1 MVVVSKKAENENK
14 PHDICGAKNR
24 NGEPC
29 KLRAGWGTDHLG
41 EGRCKFHGG
50 RSTGADPE
58 KMKKNKN
65 SVKTGEYETL
75 WYDTLDDNE
84 KQKLEEMTTSIL
96 EQLDHEIKLTNI
108 RIGRMMG
115 RIENLKDKKEIVSRT
130 TEQTFINGDGEEAGG
145 NITEEKENTLDKINN
160 IEEALTRVQRRKEK
174 LLRLKYDIEEGT
186 DDDEKK
192 LEAVVE
198 AMNQVAS
205 D

>member
-1 MVVVSKKAENENK
+1 MVVSKKAENENK

-29 KLRAGWGTDHLG
+29 KLKAGWGTDHLG

-50 RSTGADPE
+50 KSTGADPE

-75 WYDTLDDNE
+75 WYDTLDGNE

>member
-1 MVVVSKKAENENK
+1 MVVAKKAENENK

-29 KLRAGWGTDHLG
+29 KLKAGWGTDHLG

-50 RSTGADPE
+50 KSTGADPE

-84 KQKLEEMTTSIL
+84 KEKLEEMTTSIL

>member
-1 MVVVSKKAENENK
+1 VAKKVESGNK
-14 PHDICGAKNR
+14 THRNICGATAKST
-24 NGEPC
+24 GEPC
-29 KLRAGWGTDHLG
+29 KLAAGYGTDHLG
-41 EGRCKFHGG
+41 EGRCKYHGG
-50 RSTGADPE
+50 CNTGPKPE
-58 KMKKNKN
+58 NMKKNKN

-115 RIENLKDKKEIVSRT
+115 RIENLKEKEEIVTKT
-130 TEQTFINGDGEEAGG
+130 TEQTFIDSEGYAAGG
-145 NITEEKENTLDKINN
+145 NVTEEKENTLNQINN

-186 DDDEKK
+186 DDDEEK
-192 LEAVVE
+192 LRAVVA
-198 AMNQVAS
+198 AMNKVA

>member
-1 MVVVSKKAENENK
+1 MVVVPKKAENENK

-29 KLRAGWGTDHLG
+29 KLKAGWGTDHLG

-50 RSTGADPE
+50 KSTGADPE

-75 WYDTLDDNE
+75 WYDTLDGNE

>member
-1 MVVVSKKAENENK
+1 MVVAKKAENENK

-29 KLRAGWGTDHLG
+29 KLKAGWGTDHLG

-50 RSTGADPE
+50 KSTGADPE

>member
-1 MVVVSKKAENENK
+1 MAANSENEK
-14 PHDICGAKNR
+14 QPHSGKSICGATAKST
-24 NGEPC
+24 GKPC
-29 KLRAGWGTDHLG
+29 ELPAGFGTDHVG
-41 EGRCKFHGG
+41 KGRCKYHGG
-50 RSTGADPE
+50 KNSGAP
-58 KMKKNKN
+58 KKNKN